1 MWWILSWVRGVQVVP
16 CGPWGLISASHQACV
31 SGMCPVMMRFPAGAA
46 QGIIVGTHPEL
57 SAQFFLCPPSDSFY
71 LSFQDSGL
79 RNI

>member
-16 CGPWGLISASHQACV
+16 HGPWGLMSASHQACV
-31 SGMCPVMMRFPAGAA
+31 SRMCPVMRFPAGAVL
-46 QGIIVGTHPEL
+46 GIIVGSHPEL

-79 RNI
+79 GNI